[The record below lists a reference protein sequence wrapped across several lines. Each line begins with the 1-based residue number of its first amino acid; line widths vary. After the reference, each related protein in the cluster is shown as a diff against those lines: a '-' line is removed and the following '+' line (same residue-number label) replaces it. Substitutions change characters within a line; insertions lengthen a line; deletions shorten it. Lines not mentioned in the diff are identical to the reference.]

1 MTHMGANRHLAALLL
16 VMLTVLSA
24 CMPVTRGTST
34 GTSMDAALQQ
44 GAQAP
49 ARAPELPP
57 EVAAALLSPRAMPV
71 ATAAVPGE
79 PRFDVEASRTPAREF
94 FAGLVAGT
102 AYNMVVHPELTGEI
116 SLSLKNTSV
125 AEVVEVVHSMYGYDY
140 RRIGNTFEIRPAGMQ
155 TRIYQVNYLNLVR
168 LGSSKMNVGSGQVS
182 ATDPNALSAQASMSS
197 GSTSQGT
204 EGDINSDVRSGRE
217 TLSVSQ
223 ITTETRADLWTELD
237 YALRTIIGSENGRRV
252 VVQPQSSVVI
262 VRAMPDELRE
272 VEMFL
277 DTIQANLQRQVIL
290 EAKILEVELSDGFQ
304 SGINWAA
311 IGKSQSNGSV
321 VLGQTGGGTIF
332 GGSGLSEIAGNTGL
346 LNPGSS
352 SQSLVEGTAT
362 SAFGGVFS
370 AALDLNNFAAF
381 IELLEAQGNVQVLS
395 SPRISTVNNQKAVIK
410 VGTDEFFV
418 TDISSTTVTGTTTT
432 TTPDITLTPFFSGI
446 ALDVTPQIDAGGR
459 VTLHIHPTVSEV
471 TDQQKTVT
479 IANQQQQLPLAFS
492 SVRESDSIISAQSGQ
507 VVVIGGLMKN
517 QTSSHKAAVPLLGR
531 IPYLGALFSHNQAV
545 SRKSELVILVRPL
558 VVNNGAVWGQE
569 LDGARSRFRGLGG
582 DIGRSW

>member
-1 MTHMGANRHLAALLL
+1 MLRRINRSLSCLLP
-16 VMLTVLSA
+16 MLLTLLCA
-24 CMPVTRGTST
+24 CTPFTRGPATEAGMES
-34 GTSMDAALQQ
+34 ALQPTAAPP
-44 GAQAP
+44 AQAP
-49 ARAPELPP
+49 ALPP
-57 EVAAALLSPRAMPV
+57 VVAQALLAPSDSTGRPEPG
-71 ATAAVPGE
+71 GE
-79 PRFDVEASRTPAREF
+79 PRFDVAAQQTPAREF

-102 AYNMVVHPELTGEI
+102 AYNVMLHPELSGDI

-125 AEVVEVVHSMYGYDY
+125 AEVVELVHSMYGYDY
-140 RRIGNTFEIRPAGMQ
+140 RRLGNTFEIRPAGMQ
-155 TRIYQVNYLNLVR
+155 SRVFPVNYLNLSRHGLSQTRV
-168 LGSSKMNVGSGQVS
+168 SSGQVS
-182 ATDPNALSAQASMSS
+182 EAGTGDDDEKTATDSGRKAQAVS
-197 GSTSQGT
+197 GSRIDT
-204 EGDINSDVRSGRE
+204 ES
-217 TLSVSQ
+217 T
-223 ITTETRADLWTELD
+223 ADLWKELE
-237 YALRTIIGSENGRRV
+237 YALRTLVGNENGRRV

-272 VEMFL
+272 VEGFL
-277 DTIQANLQRQVIL
+277 ATMQGNLQRQVLL

-311 IGKSQSNGSV
+311 IGKPSSNKSIV
-321 VLGQTGGGTIF
+321 IGQTGGGTIF
-332 GGSGLSEIAGNTGL
+332 GGSGQSEIAGNTGL

-352 SQSLVEGTAT
+352 IQSLVEGTAT

-370 AALDLNNFAAF
+370 ASLNFNDFAAF
-381 IELLEAQGNVQVLS
+381 IELLETQGNVQVLS

-432 TTPDITLTPFFSGI
+432 TTPDVTLTPFFSGI

-471 TDQQKTVT
+471 TDQQKTIT
-479 IANQQQQLPLAFS
+479 ISDREQQLPLAFS

-517 QTSSHKAAVPLLGR
+517 QTTSKKASVPLLGR
-531 IPYLGALFSHNQAV
+531 IPYLGTLFSHNQAV
-545 SRKSELVILVRPL
+545 SRKSELVILVRP
-558 VVNNGAVWGQE
+558 VVVDSGAVWGAE
-569 LDGARSRFRGLGG
+569 IDSTRERFLRVGG